1 MAVSVRSPAARISFA
16 FPVAAL
22 AAALALLPGCSQPRP
37 APPALAEKPVIAPPL
52 ITPQQPVAL
61 SEIHR
66 QAGDVERIW
75 HLRAALNVAA
85 LQCVGSRQA
94 ELVKDYNLLLSRH
107 KAVLAQAYSAKQ
119 ERFQQLSGKG
129 WQKAMDRHM
138 TQLYNHWA
146 WPPAQQR
153 FCANAMEAARRVTV
167 VSPEEFAVY
176 APKALASVDQPIA
189 LSQGSSIRLVSAP
202 PTRTAA
208 VAGTA
213 SAKGVSVKK

>member
-1 MAVSVRSPAARISFA
+1 MAVSVRSSAARLAFA
-16 FPVAAL
+16 CSTIT
-22 AAALALLPGCSQPRP
+22 LALVAGCSQPK
-37 APPALAEKPVIAPPL
+37 APPPQAQAAKPAVAPPL

-85 LQCVGSRQA
+85 LQCVGSKQA
-94 ELVKDYNLLLSRH
+94 VLVQDYNLLLSRH
-107 KAVLAQAYSAKQ
+107 KVVLAQAYAAKQ
-119 ERFQQLSGKG
+119 ARFQQLSGKG

-153 FCANAMEAARRVTV
+153 FCANAIEAARRTALI
-167 VSPEEFAVY
+167 SPEGFGDY
-176 APKALASVDQPIA
+176 ALRALSTVDQPIA
-189 LSQGSSIRLVSAP
+189 LTQNSSIRLVTAA

-208 VAGTA
+208 VASPA
-213 SAKGVSVKK
+213 PSARTVSVKK

>member
-1 MAVSVRSPAARISFA
+1 MAVSVRSSAARLAFA
-16 FPVAAL
+16 CSTI
-22 AAALALLPGCSQPRP
+22 ALALVAGCSQPT
-37 APPALAEKPVIAPPL
+37 PPPQALAAKPVVAPPL

-85 LQCVGSRQA
+85 LQCVGSKQA
-94 ELVKDYNLLLSRH
+94 GLVQDYNLLLSRH
-107 KAVLAQAYSAKQ
+107 KVVLAQAYAAKQ
-119 ERFQQLSGKG
+119 ARFQQLSGKG

-153 FCANAMEAARRVTV
+153 FCANAIEAAHRTAMI
-167 VSPEEFAVY
+167 SPEGFGDY
-176 APKALASVDQPIA
+176 ALRALSTVDQPIA
-189 LSQGSSIRLVSAP
+189 LTQNSSIRLVTT

-208 VAGTA
+208 VSSPAA
-213 SAKGVSVKK
+213 SAVSVKK